1 MTTTAHKKTRTLHE
15 DDPRHGATAQP
26 ALLML
31 LLGSIELIIWG
42 GCNLQQIT
50 TTHDA
55 IFGLLQGGTILP
67 TNATAQ
73 QAVNLIMGAMDKN
86 NKIAYTIAFV
96 TQVIFLMAAFPLSHI
111 WGRMAAAQGYH
122 PSGSTFRA
130 HVREVRRHLNVRRV
144 IFIIF
149 FIGDVLSDLR
159 YVTISSREWMVPLFY
174 ILAMWAGSTLVGLD
188 GWQRLSGVFSA
199 WLSTYRYH
207 AQPQGKPK
215 DKDKEI

>member
-1 MTTTAHKKTRTLHE
+1 
-15 DDPRHGATAQP
+15 
-26 ALLML
+26 
-31 LLGSIELIIWG
+31 
-42 GCNLQQIT
+42 
-50 TTHDA
+50 
-55 IFGLLQGGTILP
+55 
-67 TNATAQ
+67 
-73 QAVNLIMGAMDKN
+73 MGAMDKN